1 MSEGQIPMFGGRAS
15 DPQVAE
21 LLSVTSPRPGS
32 SPETAV
38 PVSEVNASVRIL
50 LEESFSP
57 LWIRGE
63 ITNWKPHRS
72 GHRWFSLRDD
82 SSQIQA
88 VMWRSDAAR
97 LPTEPEEGMEV
108 YAFGSL
114 TLYESRG
121 QFQFV
126 VRRLEA
132 KGEGLWRLAFERL
145 RAKLQSEGL
154 LDPARRRPLPRAP
167 ASVGIVTSRSGAALR
182 DILAVIRRRSPWTR
196 VLVSDTRVQGDGA
209 ALEIVTALDRLV
221 RDGTSDVIVITRGGG
236 SIEDL
241 WAFNE
246 ESLARAIASCPI
258 PTVSAVGHE
267 IDVTISDLVADVRAP
282 TPSAAA
288 ECVTED
294 ATALKIE
301 LRSRAVELIEGL
313 RSRTR
318 TEVDRTTRRL
328 RALLDAWERLMAAKG
343 SLLAVSS
350 GRLEGLSPIGALRR
364 GFGVAMDRS
373 GRVLRS
379 VAEFQPGENFIL
391 RVADGRI
398 SATVHSVTPDP
409 DPGELPSDSNA
420 ARQAEDGPE

>member
-1 MSEGQIPMFGGRAS
+1 
-15 DPQVAE
+15 
-21 LLSVTSPRPGS
+21 
-32 SPETAV
+32 
-38 PVSEVNASVRIL
+38 
-50 LEESFSP
+50 
-57 LWIRGE
+57 
-63 ITNWKPHRS
+63 
-72 GHRWFSLRDD
+72 
-82 SSQIQA
+82 
-88 VMWRSDAAR
+88 
-97 LPTEPEEGMEV
+97 
-108 YAFGSL
+108 
-114 TLYESRG
+114 
-121 QFQFV
+121 
-126 VRRLEA
+126 
-132 KGEGLWRLAFERL
+132 
-145 RAKLQSEGL
+145 
-154 LDPARRRPLPRAP
+154 
-167 ASVGIVTSRSGAALR
+167 VGIVTSRSGAALR

-318 TEVDRTTRRL
+318 TGVDRTTGRL
-328 RALLDAWERLMAAKG
+328 RALRDAWERLMAAKG